1 MLGMIRVLPIILVL
15 AGGGYAAHLFIVNQL
30 EGRLQ
35 EVQRNYDVVNQ
46 QNVALQAAAEQ
57 NARTLENIQ
66 AQMQAQAQQIGTLTT
81 RSAELEREKN
91 EYLSIFRDHNLYR
104 LARARPGMIEPR
116 INNGTNDVFR
126 QIEQDSRE
134 IANADDE
141 NEES

>member
-91 EYLSIFRDHNLYR
+91 EYLSIFREHNLYR

-141 NEES
+141 NEEN

>member
-1 MLGMIRVLPIILVL
+1 MIRVLPILIVL

-91 EYLSIFRDHNLYR
+91 EYLSIFREHNLYR
-104 LARARPGMIEPR
+104 LARARPGLIEPR

>member
-1 MLGMIRVLPIILVL
+1 MLGMIRVLPILIVL

-57 NARTLENIQ
+57 NARTIQNIQ

-91 EYLSIFRDHNLYR
+91 EYLSIFREHNLYR

>member
-1 MLGMIRVLPIILVL
+1 MIRVLPIILVL

>member
-1 MLGMIRVLPIILVL
+1 MLGMIRVLPILIVL

-91 EYLSIFRDHNLYR
+91 EYLSIFREHNLYR

-141 NEES
+141 S

>member
-1 MLGMIRVLPIILVL
+1 MIRVLPIILVL

-91 EYLSIFRDHNLYR
+91 EYLSIFREHNLYR
-104 LARARPGMIEPR
+104 LARARPGLIEPR

>member
-1 MLGMIRVLPIILVL
+1 MIRVLPIILVL

-91 EYLSIFRDHNLYR
+91 EYLSIFREHNLYR
-104 LARARPGMIEPR
+104 LARARPGLIEPR

-141 NEES
+141 S

>member
-91 EYLSIFRDHNLYR
+91 EYLSIFREHNLYR
-104 LARARPGMIEPR
+104 LARARPGLIEPR

>member
-91 EYLSIFRDHNLYR
+91 EYLSIFREHNLYR

>member
-1 MLGMIRVLPIILVL
+1 MIRVLPIILVL

-91 EYLSIFRDHNLYR
+91 EYLSIFREHNLYR

>member
-1 MLGMIRVLPIILVL
+1 MLGMIRVLPILIVL

-91 EYLSIFRDHNLYR
+91 EYLSIFREHNLYR
-104 LARARPGMIEPR
+104 LARARPGLIEPR

>member
-1 MLGMIRVLPIILVL
+1 MLGMIRVLPILIVL

-91 EYLSIFRDHNLYR
+91 EYLSIFREHNLYR
-104 LARARPGMIEPR
+104 LARARPGLIEPR

-141 NEES
+141 S

>member
-1 MLGMIRVLPIILVL
+1 MIRVLPIILVL

-57 NARTLENIQ
+57 NARTLQNIQ

-91 EYLSIFRDHNLYR
+91 EYLSIFREHNLYR
-104 LARARPGMIEPR
+104 LARARPGLIEPR
-116 INNGTNDVFR
+116 INDGTNDVFR

-141 NEES
+141 S

>member
-1 MLGMIRVLPIILVL
+1 MIRVLPIILVL
-15 AGGGYAAHLFIVNQL
+15 AGGGYAGHLFIVNQL

-57 NARTLENIQ
+57 NARTIQNIQ

-91 EYLSIFRDHNLYR
+91 EYLSIFREHNLYR

>member
-1 MLGMIRVLPIILVL
+1 MLGMIRVLPILIVL

-57 NARTLENIQ
+57 NARTLQNIQ

-104 LARARPGMIEPR
+104 LARARPGLIEPR

-141 NEES
+141 S

>member
-1 MLGMIRVLPIILVL
+1 MIRLLPIILVL

-91 EYLSIFRDHNLYR
+91 EYLSIFREHNLYR
-104 LARARPGMIEPR
+104 LARARPGLIEPR

-141 NEES
+141 S

>member
-1 MLGMIRVLPIILVL
+1 MIRVLPIILVL
-15 AGGGYAAHLFIVNQL
+15 AGAGYAGHLFIVNQL

-57 NARTLENIQ
+57 NARTIQNIQ

-91 EYLSIFRDHNLYR
+91 EYLSIFREHNLYR
-104 LARARPGMIEPR
+104 LARARPGLIEPR

>member
-1 MLGMIRVLPIILVL
+1 MLGMIRVLPILIVL

-57 NARTLENIQ
+57 NARTLQNIQ

-91 EYLSIFRDHNLYR
+91 EYLSIFREHNLYR
-104 LARARPGMIEPR
+104 LARARPGLIEPR

-141 NEES
+141 S

>member
-1 MLGMIRVLPIILVL
+1 MIRVLPILIVL

-57 NARTLENIQ
+57 NARTLQNIQ

-104 LARARPGMIEPR
+104 LARARPGLIEPR

-141 NEES
+141 S

>member
-1 MLGMIRVLPIILVL
+1 MIRVLPILIVL

-30 EGRLQ
+30 EGRIQ

-57 NARTLENIQ
+57 NARTLQNIQ

-91 EYLSIFRDHNLYR
+91 EYLSIFREHNLYR
-104 LARARPGMIEPR
+104 LARARPGLIEPR

-141 NEES
+141 S

>member
-1 MLGMIRVLPIILVL
+1 MLGMIRVLPILIVL

-91 EYLSIFRDHNLYR
+91 EYLSIFREHNLYR